1 MGSCPHLTH
10 PDMAHDVSPHQG
22 SATGITIVGL
32 GPDGLEH
39 VVPEAR
45 ALLSDPRVTVVLRTA
60 RHPGAELVAME
71 RDVITCDDL
80 YESLPSF
87 DDVYT
92 QIADR
97 VMKLA
102 TEGPVVFAVP
112 GSAVVGER
120 AASMIVNRG
129 SAAGIA
135 VAVFPGLSFLDLAY
149 IAVGVDPIADGVQ
162 VLDARD
168 LPDPLPLHVPTFI
181 TQVDSRFRAADVCL
195 ALTRT
200 IDPELPVTVL
210 ADLGGT
216 NQIMDVIPASE
227 LMRVD
232 GGPRTTVF
240 VPATSSGLFGLIA
253 INRVLRAECP
263 WDKKQTHHTLVTH
276 LIEEAYETADA
287 IAALPLESPGGE
299 VDFGAYADVEEE
311 LGDLLLQVVF
321 HATLASEAGV
331 FNVDE
336 VAEGIR
342 RKLVSRHPHV
352 FADVSVADA
361 DEVIAN
367 WEELKNDEKQRESL
381 MDDVPVGMPGVA
393 RAVKVQNR
401 ARSVGFDWSNAEQV
415 ISVLRSEI
423 DELVDAGSD
432 REAAAAELG
441 DVLFS
446 AINVSRHLDVDP
458 EVALRASVDRFMDRF
473 RSMER
478 SFADRQMSMRNASA
492 AELEDAWVVAKRDL
506 S

>member
-1 MGSCPHLTH
+1 MGRN
-10 PDMAHDVSPHQG
+10 PDHDTG
-22 SATGITIVGL
+22 SATGISIVGL
-32 GPDGLEH
+32 GPAGLDH
-39 VVPEAR
+39 VVPDVR
-45 ALLSDPRVTVVLRTA
+45 VLLRDPGVAVVLRTA
-60 RHPGAELVAME
+60 RHPGAELIASE
-71 RDVITCDDL
+71 RDVISCDDL

-87 DDVYT
+87 DDVYSH
-92 QIADR
+92 IADR
-97 VMKLA
+97 VMDLA
-102 TEGPVVFAVP
+102 AVGPVVFAVP

-120 AASMIVNRG
+120 AAAMIVAKGRE
-129 SAAGIA
+129 AGIA
-135 VAVFPGLSFLDLAY
+135 VAVFPGMSFLDLAY
-149 IAVGVDPIADGVQ
+149 IAVGVDPITDGLQ

-181 TQVDSRFRAADVCL
+181 TQVDSTFRAADVSL
-195 ALTRT
+195 ALMRT
-200 IDPELPVTVL
+200 VDPESPVTVL
-210 ADLGGT
+210 ADLGSNGESVE
-216 NQIMDVIPASE
+216 VISVSE
-227 LMRVD
+227 LMRID
-232 GGPRTTVF
+232 GGSRTTVF

-253 INRVLRAECP
+253 INKVLRSECP
-263 WDKKQTHHTLVTH
+263 WDKKQTHHTLLTH

-287 IAALPLESPGGE
+287 IAALPLDSPGGD
-299 VDFGAYADVEEE
+299 VDFGAYAEVEEE

-342 RKLVSRHPHV
+342 RKLVGRHPHV
-352 FADVSVADA
+352 FADVAVADA
-361 DEVIAN
+361 DEVLAN

-423 DELVDAGSD
+423 DELVDAGPD

-441 DVLFS
+441 DILFS

-458 EVALRASVDRFMDRF
+458 EVALRGSVDRFMDRF

-478 SFADRQMSMRNASA
+478 SFADQQISMRNASA